1 MVINEVHFQLAAAI
15 EVGFHRNVLG
25 AQFAK
30 GKPFVVDAVAQSHHG
45 LGRKPGVLVFKGS
58 VGRTCDFN
66 VRVRNSQ
73 AHAPVG
79 LAAPKRLHTRITPVE
94 VRHERVHAV

>member
-1 MVINEVHFQLAAAI
+1 MPGGQRLPTLEQATHTQAEVVINEVYFQLAAAI
-15 EVGFHRNVLG
+15 EVGFHWNVLG

-66 VRVRNSQ
+66 VRV
-73 AHAPVG
+73 
-79 LAAPKRLHTRITPVE
+79 
-94 VRHERVHAV
+94 